1 MIVPKKTYYTI
12 GFILLILMVVTVAA
26 AYIDLGPFNIY
37 VALTIAIV
45 KSTLVVMYFMHVKYN
60 TKITWIFAG
69 AGFLWLIIMF
79 ALTMADYVTR
89 SQL

>member
-12 GFILLILMVVTVAA
+12 GLILLALMVLTIAA
-26 AYIDLGPFNIY
+26 AYVDLGPFNIY

-89 SQL
+89 S

>member
-1 MIVPKKTYYTI
+1 MIVPKKTYYTV
-12 GFILLILMVVTVAA
+12 GLILLVLMVTTIGA

-37 VALTIAIV
+37 IALTIAII
-45 KSTLVVMYFMHVKYN
+45 KATLVIMYFMHVKYN

-89 SQL
+89 S

>member
-12 GFILLILMVVTVAA
+12 GFTLLILMIVTVAA